1 MFSRITDSKAR
12 KIKNRSRILS
22 GFAFEYVIKMLQ
34 LLEKKDICTN
44 FAVNLDKIK
53 ITMIKV
59 SDDASKKIV
68 AMMQEDGFDAAN
80 DYVRVG
86 VKSGGCSGL
95 SYELKFD
102 KELGENDKVFED
114 NNVKIAVEKKS
125 FLYLAGTVLE
135 FSGGLNGKGFVFNN
149 PNASRTCGCGESFSL

>member
-1 MFSRITDSKAR
+1 
-12 KIKNRSRILS
+12 
-22 GFAFEYVIKMLQ
+22 
-34 LLEKKDICTN
+34 
-44 FAVNLDKIK
+44 
-53 ITMIKV
+53 MIQV
-59 SDDASKKIV
+59 SESASKKIV
-68 AMMQEDGFDAAN
+68 DMMKDDGFDASQ

-95 SYELKFD
+95 SYDLTFD
-102 KELGENDKVFED
+102 KNIGENDKVFED

-125 FLYLAGTVLE
+125 FLYLAGTILE

>member
-1 MFSRITDSKAR
+1 ML
-12 KIKNRSRILS
+12 RSIAKTYKCNIFVL
-22 GFAFEYVIKMLQ
+22 Y
-34 LLEKKDICTN
+34 
-44 FAVNLDKIK
+44 LDKIK

-59 SDDASKKIV
+59 SDTARKKIV
-68 AMMQEDGFDAAN
+68 DMMNDDGFDAAK

-102 KELGENDKVFED
+102 NQIGENDKVFED
-114 NNVKIAVEKKS
+114 NDVKIAVEKKS
-125 FLYLAGTVLE
+125 FLYLAGTILE

>member
-1 MFSRITDSKAR
+1 
-12 KIKNRSRILS
+12 
-22 GFAFEYVIKMLQ
+22 
-34 LLEKKDICTN
+34 
-44 FAVNLDKIK
+44 
-53 ITMIKV
+53 MIQV
-59 SDDASKKIV
+59 SESASKKIV
-68 AMMQEDGFDAAN
+68 SMMEEDGFNAAT

-102 KELGENDKVFED
+102 NQIGENDKVFED
-114 NNVKIAVEKKS
+114 NNEKIAVEKKS
-125 FLYLAGTVLE
+125 FLYLAGTILE

>member
-1 MFSRITDSKAR
+1 
-12 KIKNRSRILS
+12 
-22 GFAFEYVIKMLQ
+22 
-34 LLEKKDICTN
+34 
-44 FAVNLDKIK
+44 
-53 ITMIKV
+53 MIKV
-59 SDDASKKIV
+59 SDDASKRIV
-68 AMMQEDGFDAAN
+68 WMMQEGGYDASA

-95 SYELKFD
+95 SYDLKFD

-125 FLYLAGTVLE
+125 FLYLAGTILE
-135 FSGGLNGKGFVFNN
+135 YSGGLNGKGFVFNN